1 MNLLTVT
8 RWELRGTFRSRKFLF
23 IFIFQ
28 ILVLSLTIF
37 MFSGFI
43 EMIGEENTFTPS
55 LRGFAELSVTDP
67 SGIISGQLNPDILYI
82 HGGAPSRLLVDN
94 FTGIPLNATLYLDYS
109 DPRRTVVRDEVEAA
123 VERASTV
130 ITREIIE
137 IPAPRPEV
145 REETRGEA
153 LPLQLVRRVMVS
165 ILLFLPVF
173 LFGNLVVDSIVGE
186 KERKTGEALIAM
198 PIRRSEIIIGKCLSV
213 TATVALQ
220 VGVWMILIMAAGFQI
235 SNPAG
240 AYFTVVLSSTPI
252 IGLTALISVYAKNYR
267 EAGIGITFA
276 YIIAAAYLIV
286 PALAYMAGSSGS
298 LSPMTLTIKMIS
310 GVNLNGADI
319 IPPLASVLL
328 LNIIF
333 YGLAVRLFSR
343 DDVVFGPRPGILRL
357 MVKP

>member
-8 RWELRGTFRSRKFLF
+8 RWELRGIFKSRKFIF

-43 EMIGEENTFTPS
+43 EMIGEGSTFTPS

-67 SGIISGQLNPDILYI
+67 SGIISGQLNPDVLYI
-82 HGGAPSRLLVDN
+82 HEGAPSSLVVDN

-130 ITREIIE
+130 ISKELIKT
-137 IPAPRPEV
+137 PTPGPEV
-145 REETRGEA
+145 REETGGEA
-153 LPLQLVRRVMVS
+153 LPIQLVRKVMVS

-220 VGVWMILIMAAGFQI
+220 VGVWMIMIMAAGFHI

-240 AYFTVVLSSTPI
+240 AYATVVLSSTPI

-286 PALAYMAGSSGS
+286 PALSYMAGSSGTI
-298 LSPMTLTIKMIS
+298 SPMTLTIKMIS
-310 GVNLNGADI
+310 GVNLNASDL

-328 LNIIF
+328 LNILF

-343 DDVVFGPRPGILRL
+343 DDVIFGPRPGILRL